1 MHISL
6 IDNTI
11 CMQNKIQTAV
21 PVSDR
26 KDNKA
31 IRGSPRAEK
40 NTEENRDREQ
50 GLLVEQRGENESVSC
65 VGSLYFRGISP

>member
-1 MHISL
+1 MHLSL

-31 IRGSPRAEK
+31 SRGSPRAE
-40 NTEENRDREQ
+40 NTEENRDRD
-50 GLLVEQRGENESVSC
+50 
-65 VGSLYFRGISP
+65 F

>member
-1 MHISL
+1 MHLSL

-31 IRGSPRAEK
+31 SRGSPRAEK
-40 NTEENRDREQ
+40 NTEENRQ